1 VFKNKETILRNKKM
15 LSKSAPFYFND
26 LSGYGRGYPVEDD
39 HKPFLK
45 QSLLHLYL
53 YFKLLFYYFGKQSDK

>member
-1 VFKNKETILRNKKM
+1 M
-15 LSKSAPFYFND
+15 LSKSAPFYFKD
-26 LSGYGRGYPVEDD
+26 LSGNGRGYPVEDD